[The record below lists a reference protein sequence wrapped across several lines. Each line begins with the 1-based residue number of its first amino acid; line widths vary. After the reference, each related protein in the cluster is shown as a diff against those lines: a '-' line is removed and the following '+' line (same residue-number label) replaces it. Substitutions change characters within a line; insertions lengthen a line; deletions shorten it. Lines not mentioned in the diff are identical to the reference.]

1 MIWKTE
7 ATIEG
12 LNAMSENTMGS
23 HLGMEFT
30 GIGDD
35 FLEARMPVDHR
46 TKQPMGLL
54 HGGASAALAE
64 TLGSVAS
71 YLCIEDIS
79 KETAVGLNI
88 TADHLRPIS
97 KGWVTGIARPIKL
110 GRKIHL
116 WSIEIKNEKD
126 QLVCISKLS
135 VMIIPKP

>member
-1 MIWKTE
+1 
-7 ATIEG
+7 
-12 LNAMSENTMGS
+12 MSENTMGS

-79 KETAVGLNI
+79 KEAAVGLNI

>member
-1 MIWKTE
+1 
-7 ATIEG
+7 
-12 LNAMSENTMGS
+12 MSENTMGS

-88 TADHLRPIS
+88 TADHLRLIS

>member
-1 MIWKTE
+1 
-7 ATIEG
+7 
-12 LNAMSENTMGS
+12 MSENTMGS

>member
-12 LNAMSENTMGS
+12 LNLMSANTMGE
-23 HLGMEFT
+23 HIGIEFT
-30 GIGDD
+30 RIGED

-46 TKQPMGLL
+46 THQPMGIL
-54 HGGASAALAE
+54 HGGASVVLAE

-79 KETAVGLNI
+79 KNSAVGLNI
-88 TADHLRPIS
+88 TADHLRPVP
-97 KGWVTGIARPIKL
+97 KGWVRGIARPIKI

-116 WSIEIKNEKD
+116 WSIEILNEKD
-126 QLVCISKLS
+126 QLVCVAKLS
-135 VMIIPKP
+135 VMIIDR